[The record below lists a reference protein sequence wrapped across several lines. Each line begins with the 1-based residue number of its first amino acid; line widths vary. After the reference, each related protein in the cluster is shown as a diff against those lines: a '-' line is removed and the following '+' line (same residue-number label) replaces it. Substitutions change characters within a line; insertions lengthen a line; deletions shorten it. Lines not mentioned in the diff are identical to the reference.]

1 MTTTLARTT
10 QPNNL
15 AALAIDQER
24 MIAFKQ
30 KAGAYM
36 RSTKFSE
43 FRSLKAERTRNSHD
57 NDLRL
62 FATCLA
68 DARVIVEADVEA
80 FATALATSAA
90 AWQGVTGDVVAA
102 FRTWLLGNGYAQAS
116 IGHALATLRVY
127 ARLANEAGALS
138 DGDYA
143 SIRGVGGWSGREAMR
158 KDKERT
164 QEGCSTRIG
173 RKRTAAEMHNTD
185 VTAAQLRTLK
195 HYPDPTTPQGRRDRV
210 LLALLIDFGLRVGE
224 LELLPVNKTTFDLGN
239 GDVRWIGVDMAA
251 GLVSYYAEKTHVVVT
266 LKQTPDVAAALRAW
280 FDSGDA
286 PAMGAL
292 LRASRKGGALVHAG
306 MTRTAIAQRVRE
318 LSQAAIDREL
328 SPHDL
333 RHASTTELVRR
344 HPDRL
349 DDISATRGWKPGSR
363 MIYTYAKE
371 RQIANADGLDGSI

>member
-1 MTTTLARTT
+1 MTTTLALSTT
-10 QPNNL
+10 HHNL
-15 AALAIDQER
+15 APLAVDQER

-43 FRSLKAERTRNSHD
+43 FRSLKAERTTRSHD

-62 FATCLA
+62 FAKCMA
-68 DARVIVEADVEA
+68 DGRVISADDIEEYSA
-80 FATALATSAA
+80 ALATSAA
-90 AWQGVTGDVVAA
+90 AWQGVTGDVVAG
-102 FRTWLLGNGYAQAS
+102 FRAWLLGNGYAQAS

-127 ARLANEAGALS
+127 AGLAHGAGILA

-158 KDKERT
+158 KDDERKH
-164 QEGCSTRIG
+164 EGFETRIG
-173 RKRTAAEMHNTD
+173 RKRTAAQMHNTE
-185 VTAAQLRTLK
+185 VTSTQLRILK
-195 HYPDPTTPQGRRDRV
+195 HFPDPTTPQGRRDRV
-210 LLALLIDFGLRVGE
+210 MLALLIDFGLRVGE
-224 LELLPVNKTTFDLGN
+224 LEILPVNKTPLDLGN
-239 GDVRWIGVDMAA
+239 GDVRWIGVDA

-280 FDSGDA
+280 FDAGDA

-292 LRASRKGGALVHAG
+292 LRASRKGGALSHAG

-318 LSQAAIDREL
+318 LSQAALGMEL